1 MCHTR
6 TLSTRVRLAV
16 ALPRTA
22 LVALVAVV
30 AAIAALLQGL
40 AAQAADAATASPSM
54 SYLSHVALS
63 DSFNRSVNNGW
74 GRAPL
79 GGAYH
84 GAGSTGTARTFAG
97 NAYFSNVRSGHSRV
111 QVATVTNRD
120 MLVSASLAFS
130 AIPRSGSWGEY
141 VALELR
147 EQSDGAAYTATV
159 HVTPRGRAWLQIDRH
174 PATGSAHTLVA
185 RSLGTVVA
193 GRGYYLQAGVVG
205 NRLWARL
212 YRIGSRA
219 PSWLTTT
226 DSSGAAVTSAG
237 SPGVVLATVGSSH
250 AIAGVH
256 LGAIKVLVPN
266 RAPATTPTPPVITA
280 PVVTPP
286 APAPSTSTPAPA
298 PSTSTPAPAPST
310 STPAPAPST
319 STPAP
324 APSTSTPA
332 PAPSTSTPAPAPST
346 STPAPAPSGP
356 QHAAAVLAAAGSAP
370 IGSTHYAIPAG
381 AVFVAT
387 TGSDANGDG
396 SQAAPFA
403 TLARALKAAPYG
415 GTVVLRGG
423 TYHADTL
430 VMPSVKVTVQAYPG
444 EAVWFDGS
452 VPVTGWTQ
460 SGNVWIH
467 NGWTAQFDHSA
478 SYTSGSNEG
487 GFVNPAFPM
496 AAWPDMVFVDGVPLQ
511 QVAANPS
518 AGEFAVNYANQ
529 QIIVGSDPSGHAV
542 RASDLSQ
549 AFVIGGTMNLL
560 GIGVRNYA
568 ASLPNQGMIYIGNS
582 AGSMTY
588 ENDVLEHSATTA
600 ITINSKHMTF
610 NHVSALDNGMTGVT
624 VVYGDGGV
632 IENCLFAGNNIEHFN
647 AAPDGAGIKLER
659 TNGVVV
665 KDNVS
670 RDGHNIAGIWTD
682 ENVVNFSI
690 TGNVIQNNG
699 NSSGI
704 ANELSGTGIVANNTI
719 TGSSYGYT
727 AMDSGNI
734 TVANNDVD
742 NNKVWDIG
750 LSQDNRWQPGMG
762 TAGPNVQPSASN
774 PWLVQNVDVVD
785 NNFGRSNGAFQ
796 FYVLDKE
803 TNRPARSMNL
813 SVQGNMFAPRDS
825 DSKPYAMGW
834 GMGDNDTVHTYAT
847 GTAFDAGE
855 GYAWLNSTAP
865 SGTGLSIPSAAAIA
879 AAMPLPSS
887 VATAIAQ
894 IAGIRGVGT
903 F

>member
-1 MCHTR
+1 M
-6 TLSTRVRLAV
+6 
-16 ALPRTA
+16 
-22 LVALVAVV
+22 
-30 AAIAALLQGL
+30 
-40 AAQAADAATASPSM
+40 
-54 SYLSHVALS
+54 
-63 DSFNRSVNNGW
+63 
-74 GRAPL
+74 
-79 GGAYH
+79 
-84 GAGSTGTARTFAG
+84 
-97 NAYFSNVRSGHSRV
+97 
-111 QVATVTNRD
+111 
-120 MLVSASLAFS
+120 
-130 AIPRSGSWGEY
+130 
-141 VALELR
+141 
-147 EQSDGAAYTATV
+147 
-159 HVTPRGRAWLQIDRH
+159 
-174 PATGSAHTLVA
+174 
-185 RSLGTVVA
+185 
-193 GRGYYLQAGVVG
+193 
-205 NRLWARL
+205 
-212 YRIGSRA
+212 
-219 PSWLTTT
+219 
-226 DSSGAAVTSAG
+226 
-237 SPGVVLATVGSSH
+237 
-250 AIAGVH
+250 
-256 LGAIKVLVPN
+256 LVPN
-266 RAPATTPTPPVITA
+266 RTPVTTPEPPVVTA
-280 PVVTPP
+280 PVVTPPAPAPSTSTPAPAPSTSTPAPAPSTSTP

-356 QHAAAVLAAAGSAP
+356 QHAAAVLATAGSAP
-370 IGSTHYAIPAG
+370 IGSTNYPIPDG
-381 AVFVAT
+381 ATFVAT
-387 TGSDANGDG
+387 TGSDATGDG

-403 TLARALKAAPYG
+403 TLARALKATPSG
-415 GTVVLRGG
+415 GTVVMRGG
-423 TYHADTL
+423 VYHSYTL
-430 VMPSVKVTVQAYPG
+430 VVPSVKVTVQSYPG

-478 SYTSGSNEG
+478 SYTSGSNDG
-487 GFVNPAFPM
+487 GFVSPSFPM
-496 AAWPDMVFVDGVPLQ
+496 AAWPDMVFVDGAPLK

-518 AGEFAVNYANQ
+518 AGEFAVNYATQ
-529 QIIVGSDPSGHAV
+529 QIIVGSDPTGHAV
-542 RASDLSQ
+542 RASDLKQ
-549 AFVIGGTMNLL
+549 AFVIGGTMNLR

-568 ASLPNQGMIYIGNS
+568 ASLPDQGMIYIGNS
-582 AGSMTY
+582 AGPTTY
-588 ENDVLEHSATTA
+588 ENVVLENSATTA
-600 ITINSKHMTF
+600 ITSNSKHITF
-610 NHVSALDNGMTGVT
+610 NHVTAADNGMTGLAVD
-624 VVYGDGGV
+624 YADGGV
-632 IENCLFAGNNIEHFN
+632 VENCLFDGNNIEHFN
-647 AAPDGAGIKLER
+647 PAPDSAGIKIER

-665 KDNVS
+665 KDNVA
-670 RDGHNIAGIWTD
+670 RDGNSIAGIWTD

-699 NSSGI
+699 ASAGI
-704 ANELSGTGIVANNTI
+704 VNELSGTGVVANNRV

-734 TVANNDVD
+734 TVANNDLD

-774 PWLVQNVDVVD
+774 PWLIQNIAVLN

-803 TNRPARSMNL
+803 TNRPASSMNL
-813 SVQGNMFAPRDS
+813 SVQGNQFAPRDS
-825 DSKPYAMGW
+825 GSKPYAIGW
-834 GMGDNDTVHTYAT
+834 GMGDNDTVHMYTSGAS
-847 GTAFDAGE
+847 FDAGE

-879 AAMPLPSS
+879 TAMPLPGS